1 MNTTTATTTKTSVYQ
16 TMSISGAVP
25 VALPARDY
33 MAVNVGDAGCV
44 VLLHDGKGP
53 KRGHKLCG
61 GCCDVR
67 RAVII
72 VNMVVGGLTLL
83 VFIFVLPLAILFVP
97 FPLAPCAL
105 GIMGAIRYNVRM
117 VGAAALNICVIIGV
131 GLSAFNQ
138 HFNMFGVALFAF
150 FLYPHI
156 LFIKE
161 VRDGIMSKENYENER
176 HSCCCV

>member
-25 VALPARDY
+25 IALPAGDY
-33 MAVNVGDAGCV
+33 MAVHAGDAGCV
-44 VLLHDGKGP
+44 DLYHEKGP
-53 KRGHKLCG
+53 KRGHKLCS

-83 VFIFVLPLAILFVP
+83 VFIFVFPLAIVFAP

-105 GIMGAIRYNVRM
+105 GIMGAIQYNVYM
-117 VGAAALNICVIIGV
+117 VGAAALHICVVIGFA
-131 GLSAFNQ
+131 LSNFNI
-138 HFNMFGVALFAF
+138 FGVALFAF

-156 LFIKE
+156 FFIKE
-161 VRDGIMSKENYENER
+161 VRDGIMSKENYGNER